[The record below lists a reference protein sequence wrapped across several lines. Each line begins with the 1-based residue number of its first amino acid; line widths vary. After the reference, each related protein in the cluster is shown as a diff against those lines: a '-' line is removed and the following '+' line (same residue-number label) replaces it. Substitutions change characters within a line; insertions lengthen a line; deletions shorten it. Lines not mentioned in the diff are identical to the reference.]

1 MPNIVFVAGFV
12 FSLGGIAGA
21 IAAPFWGTF
30 GQRRGFFRAMC
41 LGMAGAGLS
50 MIIQGIPDTLLPF
63 AIMQF
68 VGGLF
73 FCGIHPAINAV
84 LANNTPPSYKGRIF
98 GMLFAAQQ
106 VGSMAGPLLG
116 GLIATFLGIHY
127 VFAFSGVLLLCLS
140 SAIWRHY
147 RGQRGC

>member
-1 MPNIVFVAGFV
+1 
-12 FSLGGIAGA
+12 
-21 IAAPFWGTF
+21 
-30 GQRRGFFRAMC
+30 MC

-63 AIMQF
+63 AVMQF

-116 GLIATFLGIHY
+116 GLIATYLGIHY
-127 VFAFSGVLLLCLS
+127 VFAFSGLLLLCLS
-140 SAIWRHY
+140 SAIWHRY